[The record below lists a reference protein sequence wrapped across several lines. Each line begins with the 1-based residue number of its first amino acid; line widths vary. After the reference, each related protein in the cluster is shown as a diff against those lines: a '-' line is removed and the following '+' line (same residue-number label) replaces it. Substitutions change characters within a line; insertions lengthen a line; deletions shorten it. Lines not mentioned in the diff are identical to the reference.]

1 MNVRQF
7 WAETTNCLTYML
19 GFNIILMRKL
29 TMKIIIKVPIHAL
42 FNSPHLAPKYSVLYA
57 SQLHNS
63 GTLFQLENPAHVTK
77 NSGEMVWLATK
88 HWTGVIFFA
97 LLS

>member
-19 GFNIILMRKL
+19 GFIIILMRKL
-29 TMKIIIKVPIHAL
+29 TMKRIIKVPIHDL
-42 FNSPHLAPKYSVLYA
+42 FNSSHLAPQDSVLYA

-63 GTLFQLENPAHVTK
+63 GSLF
-77 NSGEMVWLATK
+77 
-88 HWTGVIFFA
+88 
-97 LLS
+97 